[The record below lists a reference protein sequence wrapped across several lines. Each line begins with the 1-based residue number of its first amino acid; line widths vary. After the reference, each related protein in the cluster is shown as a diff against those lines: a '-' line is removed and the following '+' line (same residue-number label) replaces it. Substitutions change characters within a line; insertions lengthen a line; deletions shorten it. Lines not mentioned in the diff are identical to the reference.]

1 VRARSLSLLLRF
13 SRPTMVRK
21 LRHHEKKLLRRVDFV
36 DYKDHTVHENK
47 IMTRYAIPTRAQYTA
62 YARLVGDIRHLSALL
77 SRLPASD
84 PFRVKMSELLLHKLS
99 LMGILA
105 PGRGGNK
112 ATLASAAQLTV
123 SGLARRRLPV
133 VMAAKLKM
141 ASGPREAAVLV
152 EQGHVRV
159 GPDVVT
165 DSAFFVT
172 KALEDY
178 VTWVSG
184 SAVQRHIRAF
194 RGNRDDFETQ

>member
-1 VRARSLSLLLRF
+1 
-13 SRPTMVRK
+13 MVRK

-36 DYKDHTVHENK
+36 DYDDHTLQENK
-47 IMTRYAIPTRAQYTA
+47 IMTRYAIPTRAQYVA
-62 YARLVGDIRHLSALL
+62 YMKLVGDIRRLCSLL
-77 SRLPASD
+77 SRLSPSD
-84 PFRVKMSELLLHKLS
+84 PFRTKMSELLLYKLQG
-99 LMGILA
+99 MGILS

-112 ATLASAAQLTV
+112 ATLASASQLSV
-123 SGLARRRLPV
+123 SAVARRRLPV

-141 ASGPREAAVLV
+141 AQGPREAATLV

-178 VTWVSG
+178 ITWVGG
-184 SAVQRHIRAF
+184 SAIQRHVRAY
-194 RGNRDDFETQ
+194 NKNADDFDAQ